1 MNIRRAVV
9 NAVIKRLLDILCEID
24 ATEFVEALRT
34 LLCGGG
40 GFSPEQAG
48 ISRGPLHPAFRGP
61 MIVAVNHI
69 NFLEVPILV
78 THSYP
83 LLLTGLV
90 KSETWKNPL
99 MAFLFD
105 TYKAIPIDRRGSYLK
120 AFRQVGDAL
129 AKGFFVV
136 IAPEGSRSKNGI
148 LRRGKAGVVQ
158 LALITGAPVLPV
170 VHFGGEKIWDNLR
183 HFKRTPFRFRVG
195 RPFRFK
201 YEGRPD
207 RQVREAMLTE
217 LMGQMAALLPEE
229 MRGVYAEQV
238 QQECKYLEFLDS
250 TPL

>member
-9 NAVIKRLLDILCEID
+9 NAVLKALLNTLCEID
-24 ATEFVEALRT
+24 ATEFVGALRSVIY
-34 LLCGGG
+34 GK
-40 GFSPEQAG
+40 
-48 ISRGPLHPAFRGP
+48 SRGLGNGLGGAFPLGP
-61 MIVAVNHI
+61 MILVVNHV

-90 KSETWKNPL
+90 KSETWKNPF

-105 TYKAIPIDRRGSYLK
+105 TYQAIPINRNGSYLQ
-120 AFRQVGDAL
+120 AFRSVREAIK
-129 AKGFFVV
+129 KGFFVC

-158 LALITGAPVLPV
+158 LALITGVPVLPV

-183 HFKRTPFRFRVG
+183 HFRRTPFRFRVG

-201 YEGRPD
+201 CEGRPGK
-207 RQVREAMLTE
+207 VIRESMLTE
-217 LMGQMAALLPEE
+217 LMGQMATLLPEE
-229 MRGVYAEQV
+229 MRGDYAEQARR
-238 QQECKYLEFLDS
+238 ECRYLEFL
-250 TPL
+250 